1 MSTFGIEEEFLLID
15 RGDRLPARPTP
26 EQSAQLVS
34 LEAGGGAATPEWLS
48 CQVEETSPIFHDAA
62 GAVAS
67 LVDFRTALHEATD
80 AMGMDVV
87 GVAAAPDIRPEPADI
102 TVNERYQRLAG
113 YTPAIAADQ
122 YISGMHVHLGFPDM
136 EDAVRALNGL
146 RGWLPALVAIGANSP
161 LWRGAESGFESWRSI
176 HYRRWI
182 ANDIPPHFKDLAD
195 HEQRVAVLSAFDVM
209 ESPST
214 LSWLARLSHKHGT
227 LEIRA
232 CDVQLEAQDSVA
244 IAVLIR
250 ALADYAVDVP
260 PTVELSQE
268 YLDIALWQAAR
279 WGLSGRV
286 LDPVAAELVPG
297 ETLVDTLLER
307 ARDYHPTAA
316 DREFAETGVRRI
328 VARGNGAIRQ
338 RRAFARAGIPGLMD
352 MATQAMTADP
362 RA

>member
-1 MSTFGIEEEFLLID
+1 MTTFGIEEEFLLID

-34 LEAGGGAATPEWLS
+34 LEAGGGAATPEWLA
-48 CQVEETSPIFHDAA
+48 CQVEETSPVFHDAA
-62 GAVAS
+62 GAVDS
-67 LVDFRTALHEATD
+67 LVTFRTALHEATD
-80 AMGMDVV
+80 AMGMDVA
-87 GVAAAPDIRPEPADI
+87 GLAAAPDIRPEPADI

-113 YTPAIAADQ
+113 YTPAVAADQ
-122 YISGMHVHLGFPDM
+122 YISGMHVHLGYPDM

-146 RGWLPALVAIGANSP
+146 RGWLPALVALGANSP
-161 LWRGAESGFESWRSI
+161 LWRGAESGYESWRSI

-195 HEQRVAVLSAFDVM
+195 HDERVAVLSAFDVM
-209 ESPST
+209 ESAST

-244 IAVLIR
+244 IALLVR
-250 ALADYAVDVP
+250 ALASYAVETA
-260 PTVELSQE
+260 PTVEFTQE

-286 LDPVAAELVPG
+286 LDPVAGQLVPG
-297 ETLVDTLLER
+297 ERLVDTILDRVRGHFPSE
-307 ARDYHPTAA
+307 A
-316 DREFAETGVRRI
+316 DRDFAEAGVRRI
-328 VARGNGAIRQ
+328 VERGNGALRQ
-338 RRAFARAGIPGLMD
+338 RRAFARAGIPGVVG

-362 RA
+362 RS